1 MYCAFNFSKFS
12 KAPDLPENIGS
23 GWKLIITANALGSC
37 DLELIMTVKSFI
49 VQAPVKLLRRKQ
61 EK

>member
-1 MYCAFNFSKFS
+1 MYCAFHFSKVS
-12 KAPDLPENIGS
+12 MAPDLPANIKLV
-23 GWKLIITANALGSC
+23 WKWITINTLGYC
-37 DLELIMTVKSFI
+37 DMELIMTVKGFI